1 MYWTI
6 FAQFLLFY
14 YTDVIGLAVTSVST
28 ILLITRLWD
37 TVNDPLMGL
46 VADRTRSRFGRYR
59 PWLIWMILPM
69 LISGV
74 LVFTVPDIST
84 NMQLWYVFLTYTA
97 VGMVYTAI
105 NLPYAALMGVMTSV
119 ESERTSL
126 ATFRYIGSFLGNL
139 VPQLTLLYLV
149 SIIGQGNDQI
159 GYVGSI
165 IIYGLLAGVLFWF
178 TFKLTKERVQP
189 LESTEKI
196 SAKKDLKSLLGNKP
210 WAIIAVAGA
219 LALVSLSIKNSV
231 TIYYFKY
238 YIDDQ
243 DLVSGFLALGTISAM
258 IGICFTK
265 KIINLSGGKR
275 NGYLVVNLM
284 SVIGCILFY
293 LVGPENL
300 ILLYLLQAFY
310 MFFMGPMMPLMF
322 SLYADTADYGELKFG
337 RRTTGLIFASGT
349 SAIKMGMTVG
359 AALSGWILGY
369 VGYQANVVQ
378 SEETLYSIKLLMS
391 WIPAL
396 FSLFGLIVL
405 YFYPLNKKAEE
416 NMYQE
421 LELRR
426 QNGVASV
433 AQSIEREAD

>member
-1 MYWTI
+1 MDVLTI
-6 FAQFLLFY
+6 QKKKLTELKIKGLNFLILKKKFY
-14 YTDVIGLAVTSVST
+14 IKK
-28 ILLITRLWD
+28 
-37 TVNDPLMGL
+37 
-46 VADRTRSRFGRYR
+46 
-59 PWLIWMILPM
+59 
-69 LISGV
+69 IS
-74 LVFTVPDIST
+74 
-84 NMQLWYVFLTYTA
+84 
-97 VGMVYTAI
+97 
-105 NLPYAALMGVMTSV
+105 
-119 ESERTSL
+119 
-126 ATFRYIGSFLGNL
+126 
-139 VPQLTLLYLV
+139 
-149 SIIGQGNDQI
+149 
-159 GYVGSI
+159 

-265 KIINLSGGKR
+265 NIINLSGGKR

>member
-1 MYWTI
+1 MNNSNKDKLRTIEKVGYGSGDFACSMYWTI

-265 KIINLSGGKR
+265 KIINLSK
-275 NGYLVVNLM
+275 YHQLIKV
-284 SVIGCILFY
+284 FY
-293 LVGPENL
+293 SKNFIIKSL
-300 ILLYLLQAFY
+300 IY
-310 MFFMGPMMPLMF
+310 
-322 SLYADTADYGELKFG
+322 
-337 RRTTGLIFASGT
+337 
-349 SAIKMGMTVG
+349 
-359 AALSGWILGY
+359 
-369 VGYQANVVQ
+369 
-378 SEETLYSIKLLMS
+378 
-391 WIPAL
+391 
-396 FSLFGLIVL
+396 
-405 YFYPLNKKAEE
+405 
-416 NMYQE
+416 
-421 LELRR
+421 
-426 QNGVASV
+426 
-433 AQSIEREAD
+433 